1 MIRRPPRS
9 NRTDTLFPYT
19 TLFRSTNDPRSKSDM
34 ARKDTAEADSN
45 VRNASMLAEA
55 LPYMQRYAGATLVV
69 KYGGHAMG
77 DETLGRDF
85 ARDIVLLK
93 QVGLHPIV
101 VHGGGPQ
108 IGRMLERLRIKSEFV
123 DGLRVTDTETVE
135 IVEMVL
141 AGSINKQLVASI
153 NRAGGK
159 AVGLSGKDANLI
171 QARKLTRTRRDPDSN
186 IRSEEH
192 TS

>member
-1 MIRRPPRS
+1 
-9 NRTDTLFPYT
+9 
-19 TLFRSTNDPRSKSDM
+19 
-34 ARKDTAEADSN
+34 
-45 VRNASMLAEA
+45 
-55 LPYMQRYAGATLVV
+55 
-69 KYGGHAMG
+69 MG
-77 DETLGRDF
+77 DEALGLDF

-186 IRSEEH
+186 IEKILDLGFVGDPDRIDTTILDLFARSAVIPFVAPIVVGPDGDTYNIH
-192 TS
+192 PDTVPDAIPRAAPPGAALLIT